1 MMQWTS
7 QDYLLDSPAAC
18 ARQCAG
24 DDPVSG
30 SAEPLCSR
38 CASPRARDLRAH
50 RRSLEEGQPM
60 TLMIDHEMEAV
71 ARQLWPSPQRL
82 QLATGG
88 LFNRVVQVQSP
99 VGTTYLKRFTDAAS
113 SGDFPPLPTSASQRC
128 LVASNWHE
136 LALRASA
143 REPPP
148 PVPSLLSPHTPAP
161 PRPLTA
167 ARAPPHRPRPP
178 RARGRARAA
187 RSGSVPG
194 CSADRARPG
203 GNGG

>member
-1 MMQWTS
+1 MLPAGPVCSSWCTACVPTCTARA
-7 QDYLLDSPAAC
+7 YASPVCNPVPPAQASSMTNP
-18 ARQCAG
+18 APHPT
-24 DDPVSG
+24 DPVPG
-30 SAEPLCSR
+30 SAKPLCSR
-38 CASPRARDLRAH
+38 WASPRARDLRAH

-136 LALRASA
+136 LA
-143 REPPP
+143 
-148 PVPSLLSPHTPAP
+148 
-161 PRPLTA
+161 
-167 ARAPPHRPRPP
+167 
-178 RARGRARAA
+178 
-187 RSGSVPG
+187 
-194 CSADRARPG
+194 
-203 GNGG
+203 